1 MWDCTRNPRG
11 RPRTSNSTS
20 SPPVSS
26 AVLISCTRQPSGSI
40 SSTSPAL
47 AIALALQVRLDCDPI
62 RSGGANG
69 SAFRGIYRA
78 HGDPALRHASEALG
92 VDRLAEQAD
101 HLGAAQQGD
110 VLPCPGGAQA
120 PVPASERR
128 GQPVGEGR
136 QGGRLDGKGAS
147 PSLD

>member
-92 VDRLAEQAD
+92 VDRLAEKGHQ
-101 HLGAAQQGD
+101 
-110 VLPCPGGAQA
+110 LPA
-120 PVPASERR
+120 
-128 GQPVGEGR
+128 GR
-136 QGGRLDGKGAS
+136 QGGVLPPPRRAPAPQPAPERPRRPRGGGH
-147 PSLD
+147 P